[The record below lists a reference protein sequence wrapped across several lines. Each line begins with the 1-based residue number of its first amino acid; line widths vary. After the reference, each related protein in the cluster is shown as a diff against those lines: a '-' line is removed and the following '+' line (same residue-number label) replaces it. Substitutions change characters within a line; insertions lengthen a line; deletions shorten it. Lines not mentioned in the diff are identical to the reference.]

1 MNPKDTFYNRKA
13 REKERSFFSNRGRGG
28 SVVYTIKTGRINTIQ
43 KVTERYVY
51 IRSENGRADNRIPR
65 DSIRRALALLFY
77 RRVTTLKALNKI
89 NAYSSAMAAIIKAIM
104 VDICKVVKT
113 KSGAVRLTL
122 RGLRYIF
129 SGLSKSRR
137 DIEIVKEFGGRFIL
151 LNYFTIRN
159 DPTNQWKQTIIEL
172 GFDYKCV
179 IIDPGEKTLYDAAKK
194 GLPVKP
200 IDIDD
205 YAAFVR
211 QHSDII
217 YQYLTLDII
226 GDSAATQRNTNYLA
240 LKVGRKPVPVYHIQ
254 SDMAAL
260 QELVDEEHELI
271 AIGGSA
277 LRSVSTQRRERAF
290 EEIFRK
296 YGDSVNFHALGLGS
310 LNLLLK
316 YSWFSADASSWLN
329 ARIFGKLQ
337 TLTGQ
342 SIVPPYMSS
351 EAALGFN
358 VNLLVSL
365 EERYYDLQTT
375 IDMFV

>member
-13 REKERSFFSNRGRGG
+13 REKERSFFSNRGRAG
-28 SVVYTIKTGRINTIQ
+28 STVYTIKTGRINTIQ
-43 KVTERYVY
+43 KETEKYVY
-51 IRSENGRADNRIPR
+51 VRSENGSADNRISR

-77 RRVTTLKALNKI
+77 RRVITLKALIKI
-89 NAYSSAMAAIIKAIM
+89 KAYSSAMAAIIKAIM

-137 DIEIVKEFGGRFIL
+137 DIELVKEYGGRFIL

-159 DPTNQWKQTIIEL
+159 DHTNQWKQTIIEL

-179 IIDPGEKTLYDAAKK
+179 IIDPGEKTLHDAAKK

-226 GDSAATQRNTNYLA
+226 GDPAATQRNTKYLA
-240 LKVGRKPVPVYHIQ
+240 LKVGRKPVPIYHIQ

-277 LRSVSTQRRERAF
+277 LRSVSTQRRERVF
-290 EEIFRK
+290 DEIFRK

-342 SIVPPYMSS
+342 SVVPPYMSS